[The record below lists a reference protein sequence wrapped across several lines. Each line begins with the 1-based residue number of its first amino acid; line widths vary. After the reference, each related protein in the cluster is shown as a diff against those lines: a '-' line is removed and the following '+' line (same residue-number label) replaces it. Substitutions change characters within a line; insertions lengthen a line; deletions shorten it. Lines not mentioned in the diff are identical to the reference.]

1 MDVQNWPTHDP
12 LSRKWPTNLP
22 NPSNQSP
29 HRMTHYNNILQEFI
43 SRWPPD
49 KDRMGGI
56 ITSCIDNLTHEQLSN
71 LSVSMC
77 DLFFY

>member
-29 HRMTHYNNILQEFI
+29 HRITQYNNILREFI

-49 KDRMGGI
+49 KDRLGGI
-56 ITSCIDNLTHEQLSN
+56 IAEVPKNPHRAWLGGQVREG
-71 LSVSMC
+71 VAGVG
-77 DLFFY
+77 